1 VLDWLHDLKGAAA
14 MTDPKDIDA
23 TEATVDGELPVEE
36 LDAVTGGAINSF
48 SFEPASPS

>member
-1 VLDWLHDLKGAAA
+1 

-36 LDAVTGGAINSF
+36 LEDVTGGVGFCGPRCINDR
-48 SFEPASPS
+48 